1 MKIYNARY
9 NLFFKEKK
17 IDWALGEQLAWGTL
31 LKECYNIRISGQ
43 DVQRGTFA
51 HRHAVLLVENY
62 EDGTEYIPLES
73 ICRNQ
78 GRFEIVN
85 SLLSEYGVL
94 GFEYGFS
101 MASPNT
107 LTVWEAQ
114 FGDFH
119 NGAQTIIDQFIV
131 AGESKWQ
138 RMNGLVIQLPHGYE
152 GQGPEHSSA
161 RIERFLDLCAENNIV
176 VANCTTPAN
185 FFHLLRR
192 QMLRS
197 FRKPAIVFTP
207 KSMLRHPEC
216 QSSISELLGE
226 SKFQEILDDTN
237 VNVEQVKKVLFCSG
251 KLYYDL
257 LVYQKEN
264 KIEHT
269 AIVRLEQLYPLRK
282 DVLKKIKNKY
292 SHTKKFLWVQEEP
305 ANMGAWTFIQT
316 HFPEEFEIELLAREE
331 SSVTATGFIQQHLE
345 DQKQLVEDC
354 LAPINTQKNL

>member
-1 MKIYNARY
+1 M
-9 NLFFKEKK
+9 E
-17 IDWALGEQLAWGTL
+17 D
-31 LKECYNIRISGQ
+31 
-43 DVQRGTFA
+43 D
-51 HRHAVLLVENY
+51 ENV
-62 EDGTEYIPLES
+62 TEYIPLES

-192 QMLRS
+192 QMVRS

-207 KSMLRHPEC
+207 KSMLRNPEC

-226 SKFQEILDDTN
+226 SKFQEILDDTRAN
-237 VNVEQVKKVLFCSG
+237 VGQVTKVLFCSG

-257 LVYQKEN
+257 LAYKKEN

-269 AIVRLEQLYPLRK
+269 AIVRLEQLYQKFAIGIVWIVAKLLLFLFAEMLQSQNYVSIMKSQCKRCTKGNFCSSSRCAFGSKLGINYFKSALISK
-282 DVLKKIKNKY
+282 D
-292 SHTKKFLWVQEEP
+292 
-305 ANMGAWTFIQT
+305 TF
-316 HFPEEFEIELLAREE
+316 
-331 SSVTATGFIQQHLE
+331 
-345 DQKQLVEDC
+345 
-354 LAPINTQKNL
+354 